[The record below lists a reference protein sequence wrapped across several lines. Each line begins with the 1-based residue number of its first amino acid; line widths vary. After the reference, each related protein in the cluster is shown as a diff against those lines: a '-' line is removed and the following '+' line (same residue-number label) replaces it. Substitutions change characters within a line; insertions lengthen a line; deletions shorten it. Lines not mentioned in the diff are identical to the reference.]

1 MPNTAANNNN
11 SKREKEPI
19 DVKNAILWRI
29 YVVMLIMG
37 IGALVIILR
46 VGSIQYIEGD
56 ELKAKADS
64 MYLALR
70 PVEAPRGNILAA
82 DGSLLAT
89 SLPYFELRMDMKIV
103 PRDTFLHYLDT
114 LSACLAKYIDGEY
127 TIGAYRNRLARA
139 YDNQNRY
146 FLIRRNVSY
155 LELQRILSFP
165 LFNKGSRNENGLI
178 IEKMSKRQYPFRML
192 AHRTIGYTRVHETRD
207 ANNKVVVINGVT
219 QYDTISVGLENS
231 FEHILAGEAGERL
244 MQRIGSNIWI
254 PINDL
259 SRIEPRAGKDIVT
272 TIDINIQD
280 VAERSLLKKL
290 KEHDADHGC
299 VIVMEVE
306 TGEIK
311 AIANIGKTGTDDEGN
326 RKYWEDYNY
335 AIAENSEPGSTFKLA
350 TMLALFEDGYVKP
363 SDTINL
369 NRGKIK
375 FYDED
380 LEDAMYHNLTMTTV
394 GRAFEV
400 SSNVGMAKLT
410 NKYYNKTKADQNRFI
425 GHLKN
430 MFLDRPTGVQIK
442 GEREPFIKTPDR
454 KDWSGITIPW
464 MSFGYE
470 LELSPLQ
477 QLTLYNA
484 VANDGRMM
492 RPQIVKEIRSYG
504 IVEKQIPPDIIK
516 RRIVSEQTIKY
527 AKDLLIRVV
536 KNGTAKNI
544 RAEHYTIAGKTG
556 TTIMNYKEHKQK
568 KVPKRYRSSFAGFF
582 PAEKPK
588 YSCIVVITNPRANG
602 YGGGTVAAPVFKA
615 ISDNCYARAIDVHEP
630 INKKKVVYTKE
641 KLPDLQV
648 GFKQDLK
655 VVLEHLEMP
664 FDDKSSTIWTV
675 GVRDSAVLSL
685 LTRNMREEVVP
696 NVVGM
701 GLRDALFLLE
711 NRKLRV
717 NVVGSGKVKSQS
729 VKPGRNIKTVQTIT
743 LVLG

>member
-1 MPNTAANNNN
+1 MANTAANKKNP
-11 SKREKEPI
+11 KQEPV
-19 DVKNAILWRI
+19 DAKNAILWRI
-29 YVVMLIMG
+29 YVVMLIMI
-37 IGALVIILR
+37 IGALVIVLR
-46 VGSIQYIEGD
+46 VGSIQYIEGA

-70 PVEAPRGNILAA
+70 PVEAPRGNILAS

-103 PRDTFLHYLDT
+103 NRDTFLHYLDT
-114 LSACLAKYIDGEY
+114 ISACLARYIDSDY
-127 TIGAYRNRLARA
+127 TVGAYRQRLARA

-165 LFNKGSRNENGLI
+165 LFNKNSRNESGLI
-178 IEKMSKRQYPFRML
+178 VEKMSKRQYPFRML
-192 AHRTIGYTRVHETRD
+192 AHRTIGYSRRHERRD
-207 ANNKVVVINGVT
+207 ANNQVVVIDGVR
-219 QYDTISVGLENS
+219 QYDTVSVGLENS

-244 MQRIGSNIWI
+244 MQRIGNNIWI

-280 VAERSLLKKL
+280 VAESALLNKL

-299 VIVMEVE
+299 VVVMEVE
-306 TGEIK
+306 TGQIK

-335 AIAENSEPGSTFKLA
+335 AVAENAEPGSTFKLV
-350 TMLALFEDGYVKP
+350 TMLALFEDGYVTP

-375 FYDED
+375 FYDEE
-380 LEDAMYHNLTMTTV
+380 LEDAMYHNLAMTTV

-410 NKYYNKTKADQNRFI
+410 NKYYNKSDEDRIRFI

-430 MFLDRPTGVQIK
+430 MFLDRPTGIEIK
-442 GEREPFIKTPDR
+442 GERDPFIKTPDR

-470 LELSPLQ
+470 LELSPIQ

-492 RPQIVKEIRSYG
+492 RPHIVKEIRSYG
-504 IVEKQIPPDIIK
+504 IVEEQIPPDIIK
-516 RRIVSEQTIKY
+516 RRIVSEQTIIY
-527 AKDLLIRVV
+527 AKELLERVV

-544 RAEHYTIAGKTG
+544 KSENYGIAGKTG

-568 KVPKRYRSSFAGFF
+568 KVPKRYRSSFAGYF
-582 PAEKPK
+582 PTDNPK
-588 YSCIVVITNPRANG
+588 YSCIVVVTNPRANG

-615 ISDNCYARAIDVHEP
+615 IADNCYARAIDVHEA
-630 INKKKVVYTKE
+630 INKEPIAYSSQN
-641 KLPDLQV
+641 LPDLQV
-648 GFKQDLK
+648 GYKPDLK
-655 VVLEHLEMP
+655 VVMEYLDMP
-664 FDDKSSTIWTV
+664 FDDQSNTIWTV
-675 GVRDSAVLSL
+675 GVRDSATLNL
-685 LTRNMREEVVP
+685 LTRNFFDDKVP

-729 VKPGRNIKTVQTIT
+729 VKPGRNVKSVQTIT